1 MDKQLRVTPVW
12 RDEIDIDRLAAAL
25 LRLLEQMA
33 DEEENPAPD
42 STSSGP
48 AA

>member
-12 RDEIDIDRLAAAL
+12 RDEIDIDRLVAAL

-33 DEEENPAPD
+33 TEEENAAPD
-42 STSSGP
+42 SSSAEP

>member
-1 MDKQLRVTPVW
+1 VTPVW
-12 RDEIDIDRLAAAL
+12 RDEIDIDRLVAAL

-33 DEEENPAPD
+33 DEEEGGAPN
-42 STSSGP
+42 STSSEP

>member
-1 MDKQLRVTPVW
+1 MDKQIRVTPVW
-12 RDEIDIDRLAAAL
+12 RNEVDIDRLVAAL

-33 DEEENPAPD
+33 DEEANLATD
-42 STSSGP
+42 SISAEP

>member
-12 RDEIDIDRLAAAL
+12 RDEIDIDRLVAAL
-25 LRLLEQMA
+25 LRLLAQMA
-33 DEEENPAPD
+33 DEEVAGPD
-42 STSSGP
+42 STSSEP

>member
-12 RDEIDIDRLAAAL
+12 RDEIDIDRLVAAL

-33 DEEENPAPD
+33 DEEENAGED
-42 STSSGP
+42 SSSSEP